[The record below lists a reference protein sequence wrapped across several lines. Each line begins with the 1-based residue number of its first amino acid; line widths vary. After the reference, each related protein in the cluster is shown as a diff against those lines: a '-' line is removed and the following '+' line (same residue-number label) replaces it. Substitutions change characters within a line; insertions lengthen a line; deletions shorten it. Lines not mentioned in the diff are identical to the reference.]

1 MLELVLR
8 QQELRLRVMIAL
20 YEGFTRDPHAFWDVM
35 TLDLRVPPNL
45 ERAVSDDDSP
55 LQIAPDFAA
64 TPPAI
69 PEARAAAF
77 YLLERG
83 LCVHLAS
90 EAAQMPEPL
99 SLMLRITASGVDA
112 LEAMVLSGHAQAT
125 ERPIGFNAL
134 ESVTSG
140 MPRVTA
146 VKQ

>member
-8 QQELRLRVMIAL
+8 QQELRLRVMVAL
-20 YEGFTRDPHAFWDVM
+20 YEGFTSDPHAFWDVM
-35 TLDLRVPPNL
+35 TLDFRVAPNL

-55 LQIAPDFAA
+55 LQNTPDFVAK
-64 TPPAI
+64 PPEMS
-69 PEARAAAF
+69 EARAAAF

-83 LCVHLAS
+83 LCLHLPS

-99 SLMLRITASGVDA
+99 SLMVRITASGIDA
-112 LEAMVLSGHAQAT
+112 LEGMVLSGHARAA

-134 ESVTSG
+134 ESVAVG